1 MHLSLPKQFPL
12 FILASSVCWSLQC
25 LISTL
30 TQGGGGGHL
39 FRLTCSV
46 VLWGGRG
53 TANKCPWCVWG
64 VLAVSLPH
72 WVCPRSRRVC
82 FPGLHCSGSRLLCR
96 EQALG
101 YMHFASLS
109 CSGSGS
115 RVLHKGTDSVGPAFC
130 ALPRSEQLRR
140 FASAVTPGA
149 GSCITSPSQPLG
161 FLGGSG
167 RARLRCA
174 VCLLWGAELW
184 L

>member
-30 TQGGGGGHL
+30 TQGGGGSHL
-39 FRLTCSV
+39 FRLPCSV
-46 VLWGGRG
+46 MLWGGRG
-53 TANKCPWCVWG
+53 TANKCPWRVWG
-64 VLAVSLPH
+64 VRAVSRPH

-82 FPGLHCSGSRLLCR
+82 FPGLHCSGSRLLFR

-101 YMHFASLS
+101 YVHFSGLS

-115 RVLHKGTDSVGPAFC
+115 RVLHKGADSDGPAFC
-130 ALPRSEQLRR
+130 ARPRSEQLRR
-140 FASAVTPGA
+140 LVSAVTPGA
-149 GSCITSPSQPLG
+149 GSSHRITSPSQPLS

-174 VCLLWGAELW
+174 VCLL
-184 L
+184 